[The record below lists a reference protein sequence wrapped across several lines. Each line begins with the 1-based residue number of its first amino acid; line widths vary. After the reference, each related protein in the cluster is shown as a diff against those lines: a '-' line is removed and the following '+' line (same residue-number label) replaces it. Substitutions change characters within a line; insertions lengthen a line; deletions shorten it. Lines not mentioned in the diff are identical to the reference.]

1 MVNFPPINTLV
12 KSERLK
18 MTELLTPHGIKETI
32 GLILKLA
39 FCIVFYFGISDK
51 LGTGFAIT
59 PIIVL
64 TLLAIYWKFVR
75 HRFDK

>member
-1 MVNFPPINTLV
+1 MVNFSLKNTLV

-18 MTELLTPHGIKETI
+18 MTEMLPPHGIKEII
-32 GLILKLA
+32 GFILKLA
-39 FCIVFYFGISDK
+39 FCIVFYFGISK
-51 LGTGFAIT
+51 ELGTGFAIT

-64 TLLAIYWKFVR
+64 TLLAVYWKFVR

>member
-1 MVNFPPINTLV
+1 MP
-12 KSERLK
+12 
-18 MTELLTPHGIKETI
+18 ELLPPHSIKETI
-32 GLILKLA
+32 GFILKLA
-39 FCIVFYFGISDK
+39 FCIVFYFGISEK

-64 TLLAIYWKFVR
+64 TLLAVYWKFVR

>member
-1 MVNFPPINTLV
+1 MI
-12 KSERLK
+12 
-18 MTELLTPHGIKETI
+18 ELLARHGIKETI
-32 GLILKLA
+32 GFILKLA

-51 LGTGFAIT
+51 LGTGFGIT

-64 TLLAIYWKFVR
+64 TLLAVYWKFVR